1 MRTGGEAGTP
11 GQLASPPVP
20 LRVVLI
26 GGVVLILA
34 GLAVVL
40 SHSGREQ
47 TGTNA
52 IKRDSFVVVVPAGG
66 TACQVDALPA
76 GTGHLELLIGTYG
89 KPGPPVTATLQDG
102 PRRLGTGRVAPGWHE
117 GVIGIPLQH
126 VAPASLAARLCLHSG
141 GRVAIAGQRGGPPAQ
156 LTRLNGK
163 PQDARIS
170 IRYEEPNESSGWS
183 RIGAFAD
190 RVGSAHGLGSW
201 AFWAFIALVAAAA
214 TLAIVIVLRSAR
226 AGGEPT

>member
-76 GTGHLELLIGTYG
+76 RTGRLELLIGTYG
-89 KPGPPVTATLQDG
+89 KPGPPVTATLQEG
-102 PRRLGTGRVAPGWHE
+102 PRTLGAGRL
-117 GVIGIPLQH
+117 
-126 VAPASLAARLCLHSG
+126 AR
-141 GRVAIAGQRGGPPAQ
+141 
-156 LTRLNGK
+156 
-163 PQDARIS
+163 
-170 IRYEEPNESSGWS
+170 
-183 RIGAFAD
+183 
-190 RVGSAHGLGSW
+190 
-201 AFWAFIALVAAAA
+201 
-214 TLAIVIVLRSAR
+214 
-226 AGGEPT
+226 